1 MIYKRDENFI
11 MNMVVPIRNRELP
24 KCPRIFDVIV
34 DAENGRILRYVIQNI
49 KGEQFV
55 DSDDMEKQIEEAL
68 KSYRKD

>member
-11 MNMVVPIRNRELP
+11 MNMVVTIRNRELP

-34 DAENGRILRYVIQNI
+34 DAESGRILRYVIQNI
-49 KGEQFV
+49 RGEQFV

-68 KSYRKD
+68 KSYRGK